1 MSQHYSLLIDRTEW
15 KVVKWYLRSPES
27 GIEVVILVA
36 EDEDLAE
43 VARTLD
49 CEPEPWRERA
59 LALAR
64 RGAIRFAVDEPAA
77 VRPAWTPFAARVDD
91 LDDARGCW
99 VIYAPPAYYVK
110 LERQSPF
117 PG

>member
-1 MSQHYSLLIDRTEW
+1 MNQDYSLLIDRTEW

-27 GIEVVILVA
+27 GMEVVILVA

-49 CEPEPWRERA
+49 CEPEQWRERA

-64 RGAIRFAVDEPAA
+64 REAIRFAVDEPAA
-77 VRPAWTPFAARVDD
+77 VRPPCSAYTVA
-91 LDDARGCW
+91 LDEFDVARGCL
-99 VIYAPPAYYVK
+99 VSYSPPA
-110 LERQSPF
+110 
-117 PG
+117 